1 LKRMGTGNNISGVL
15 FLNKR
20 PGVTSFEA
28 LRDVKK
34 ALGTG
39 KVGHTGTLDKFA
51 GGLLVVLTG
60 RALKLS
66 PWFTHCDKRYEGTV
80 RFGVET
86 DTLDNEGR
94 ITAEAPVP
102 EAAAVEAALSRF
114 RGRILQTPPA
124 WSAIHIGGRRAS
136 ELARE
141 GRAPEMRARPVYIHS
156 LELLSWEA
164 PHARI
169 AVHCSG
175 GTYIRSLARD
185 IALAAGSR
193 GHLCALTRTAVAGFP
208 LSRGLDG
215 GELSPALIAAS
226 LCPPDR
232 PVMAALGLPF
242 CEVNYD
248 DVQKMI
254 HGKSLSSIIRGEPRR
269 EEGAYEPP
277 EADAGDRPGPGETGG
292 DQAGAAGPGMGGS
305 GPSAASGRRRNVIA
319 CAVFCG
325 PDLAGIIE
333 GEPGGGGYHWRYGY
347 VYAGKIPA
355 GDSGPGSW

>member
-1 LKRMGTGNNISGVL
+1 MGKTGGNISGIL
-15 FLNKR
+15 FLDKR

-28 LRDVKK
+28 LGGIKK

-39 KVGHTGTLDKFA
+39 RVGHTGTLDKFA

-60 RALKLS
+60 KALKLG
-66 PWFTHCDKRYEGTV
+66 PWFTHCDKRYEGTI

-94 ITAEAPVP
+94 ITAEAPLP
-102 EAAAVEAALSRF
+102 GAASVEAALSRF
-114 RGRILQTPPA
+114 RGRILQVPPA

-141 GRAPEMRARPVYIHS
+141 GKAPEMRARPVHIHS
-156 LELLSWEA
+156 LELLSWE
-164 PHARI
+164 PSHARI

-193 GHLCALTRTAVAGFP
+193 GHLDALTRTAVAGFP
-208 LSRGLDG
+208 LSWGIDG
-215 GELSPALIAAS
+215 GELSPNLVAAS
-226 LCPPDR
+226 LR
-232 PVMAALGLPF
+232 PVDRRIIAALGLPV
-242 CEVNYD
+242 CEVNYNN
-248 DVQKMI
+248 VQKII
-254 HGKSLSSIIRGEPRR
+254 HGRALSSIVLGDPRR
-269 EEGAYEPP
+269 EEGAYEAPKG
-277 EADAGDRPGPGETGG
+277 EAGG
-292 DQAGAAGPGMGGS
+292 GKHRGAS
-305 GPSAASGRRRNVIA
+305 A

-333 GEPGGGGYHWRYGY
+333 GEPGEDGGYHWRYGC
-347 VYAGKIPA
+347 VCAERIPA
-355 GDSGPGSW
+355 GERDPGAR

>member
-1 LKRMGTGNNISGVL
+1 MRETRNNPSGIL
-15 FLNKR
+15 FLDKR

-28 LRDVKK
+28 LRGIKK

-66 PWFTHCDKRYEGTV
+66 PWFTHCDKRYEGTI
-80 RFGVET
+80 RFGAET
-86 DTLDNEGR
+86 DTLDNGGR

-102 EAAAVEAALSRF
+102 PSAAVEEALSRF
-114 RGRILQTPPA
+114 RGGILQVPPA
-124 WSAIHIGGRRAS
+124 YSALHIGGRRAS

-141 GRAPEMRARPVYIHS
+141 GRPPEMRARPVHIYS
-156 LELLSWEA
+156 LELLSWEP

-169 AVHCSG
+169 GVHCSG
-175 GTYIRSLARD
+175 GVYIRSLARD

-193 GHLCALTRTAVAGFP
+193 GHLAALTRTAVAGFP
-208 LSRGLDG
+208 RSWGLDG
-215 GELSPALIAAS
+215 GESSPALIAAA
-226 LCPPDR
+226 LR
-232 PVMAALGLPF
+232 PVDRLIIAGLGLPT

-254 HGKSLSSIIRGEPRR
+254 QGKALSSIIRDEPRR
-269 EEGAYEPP
+269 GPETYEAP
-277 EADAGDRPGPGETGG
+277 EAVTETGG
-292 DQAGAAGPGMGGS
+292 AP
-305 GPSAASGRRRNVIA
+305 RA

-325 PDLAGIIE
+325 PHFAGIIE
-333 GEPGGGGYHWRYGY
+333 ERPGSDGGRQWRYGY
-347 VYAGKIPA
+347 VYAEKAPPVDGWE
-355 GDSGPGSW
+355 GGGPRKTGEDY

>member
-1 LKRMGTGNNISGVL
+1 MGKTGGNISGIL

-28 LRDVKK
+28 LGGIKK

-39 KVGHTGTLDKFA
+39 RVGHTGTLDKFA

-60 RALKLS
+60 RTLKLG
-66 PWFTHCDKRYEGTV
+66 PWFTHCDKRYEGTI
-80 RFGVET
+80 RFGAET
-86 DTLDNEGR
+86 DSLDREGR
-94 ITAEAPVP
+94 VTAEAPVP

-114 RGRILQTPPA
+114 RGRILQVPPVY
-124 WSAIHIGGRRAS
+124 SAIHVGGRRAS
-136 ELARE
+136 ELVRE
-141 GRAPEMRARPVYIHS
+141 GKMPEMQARPVYIHS
-156 LELLSWEA
+156 LELLSWEP

-193 GHLCALTRTAVAGFP
+193 GHLDALTRTAVAGFP
-208 LSRGLDG
+208 LSWGLDG
-215 GELSPALIAAS
+215 GDPSADLVAAS
-226 LCPPDR
+226 LR
-232 PVMAALGLPF
+232 PVDRTIIAALGLPVH
-242 CEVNYD
+242 EVNYD

-254 HGKSLSSIIRGEPRR
+254 HGKPLSLIIRGEPRR
-269 EEGAYEPP
+269 EEGAYEAPETKDGGEAGPP
-277 EADAGDRPGPGETGG
+277 ETGHGAETGV
-292 DQAGAAGPGMGGS
+292 PC
-305 GPSAASGRRRNVIA
+305 SAPRRETVA

-333 GEPGGGGYHWRYGY
+333 GEPGGGGYRWRYGY
-347 VYAGKIPA
+347 VCAERSPA
-355 GDSGPGSW
+355 GDPWVKSR